1 MNKNPL
7 KKFNTLSKTLSKGFS
22 LAELLVVVGIVV
34 ILSVIM
40 LLSFSRNTEE
50 ERLKAASKITI
61 DYLITTLIHSR
72 QISESC
78 TVNIDHGTSELSIA
92 NSDTCNGRPS
102 VNLIDTVEG
111 LTSLKICGS
120 QTISN
125 TSMECTSITDGSDTD
140 NQGTPLSE
148 TQVVF
153 TPRGSASKGAI
164 LKLYSSKGKRARCI
178 AVTTPIGLVREGRE
192 TSSGCDF
199 AGG

>member
-1 MNKNPL
+1 MNINSF
-7 KKFNTLSKTLSKGFS
+7 KKFIILSKNLSQGFS
-22 LAELLVVVGIVV
+22 LVELLVVVGVV
-34 ILSVIM
+34 GTLSGMM
-40 LLSFSRNTEE
+40 LITFSRNTEE
-50 ERLKAASKITI
+50 ERLKAASQITI
-61 DYLITTLIHSR
+61 DYLKTTMIHSR

-78 TVNIDHGTSELSIA
+78 TVNINHGTSELSIA
-92 NSDTCNGRPS
+92 NPDTCNGRPS
-102 VNLIDTVEG
+102 MNLIDTVEG

-125 TSMECTSITDGSDTD
+125 TSMECTAITDGSDTD
-140 NQGTPLSE
+140 DQGTPLSE

>member
-1 MNKNPL
+1 MNKNAL

-22 LAELLVVVGIVV
+22 LAELLVVVGIVG

-61 DYLITTLIHSR
+61 DYLKTTLIHSR

-78 TVNIDHGTSELSIA
+78 TVSIDHGTSELSIA
-92 NSDTCNGRPS
+92 NPDTCDGRPS
-102 VNLIDTVEG
+102 VNLIDAVEG

-120 QTISN
+120 QTN
-125 TSMECTSITDGSDTD
+125 TSMQCTAITDGSDTD
-140 NQGTPLSE
+140 DQGTPLSE

>member
-1 MNKNPL
+1 MNINSL
-7 KKFNTLSKTLSKGFS
+7 KKFIILSKPLSKGFS
-22 LAELLVVVGIVV
+22 LAELLVVVGIVG
-34 ILSVIM
+34 ILSVMI
-40 LLSFSRNTEE
+40 LLTFSRNTDE
-50 ERLKAASKITI
+50 ERLKAASKITV
-61 DYLITTLIHSR
+61 DYLKTTLIHSR

-78 TVNIDHGTSELSIA
+78 TVNINHGTSELSIA
-92 NSDTCNGRPS
+92 NPAICDGRPS

-111 LTSLKICGS
+111 LRSLKICGS

-125 TSMECTSITDGSDTD
+125 VNMQCNAITDGSDTD
-140 NQGTPLSE
+140 NQGSPLSE

-153 TPRGSASKGAI
+153 TPRGSTSQGAM
-164 LKLYSSKGKRARCI
+164 LKLYSSKGERARCI